1 MALVTTVIEVVG
13 VLAAMAMLLWF
24 SAVLEARQLGPVAHS
39 PAGEP
44 ESRPEPALAMA
55 GAVAESTVAV
65 A

>member
-24 SAVLEARQLGPVAHS
+24 SAVLEARQLGPVVHS
-39 PAGEP
+39 PSGGAAPEP
-44 ESRPEPALAMA
+44 ETALAA
-55 GAVAESTVAV
+55 AAVGVEPQVAV